1 MISNIK
7 TIALNGIQGELIEVQ
22 TSVSTGLPEFSIVG
36 LPDTSVKEAK
46 ERVKTAIKSTEIDFP
61 SRKILIN
68 LSPANTKKWGTSYD
82 LPMAIGIL
90 KSLNKIS
97 NSNLENTIFIG
108 ELSLDGKINHIN
120 GILPMCIE
128 AFNLGI
134 RRVILPKA
142 NEKEA
147 SIINGIEVVGVT
159 SLEECI
165 KCLNG
170 KKDIKAS
177 NMNIINILKNN
188 PNDLIDFSEV
198 KGQENVKRALEIA
211 AAGGHNCILIGSPR
225 LRKNNVS

>member
-108 ELSLDGKINHIN
+108 ELSLNGKINHIN

-147 SIINGIEVVGVT
+147 SIINEIEVVGVT

-165 KCLNG
+165 KYLNG

-177 NMNIINILKNN
+177 NMNIINIFKNN

-211 AAGGHNCILIGSPR
+211 AAGGHNCLLIGSPR
-225 LRKNNVS
+225 FRKNNVS